1 MLTTTVS
8 GTATTMITDRHRIPT
23 TTRTTARAGI
33 RPLPLAVTTIPHGHD
48 HPHGRDHPRGL
59 KGLVLSVFA
68 PHSHDSADSVDSAL
82 EASAQGIRAVKVS
95 LVALGVTAMLQLFVV
110 AISGSVALL
119 ADTIH
124 NFSDAL
130 TAVGEG
136 VRRGFMWRGF
146 GKRRDKPAWRR
157 RWKSST
163 SKG

>member
-1 MLTTTVS
+1 M
-8 GTATTMITDRHRIPT
+8 
-23 TTRTTARAGI
+23 
-33 RPLPLAVTTIPHGHD
+33 
-48 HPHGRDHPRGL
+48 
-59 KGLVLSVFA
+59 LSVFA

-136 VRRGFMWRGF
+136 VRRGFIWRGF
-146 GKRRDKPAWRR
+146 GLF
-157 RWKSST
+157 
-163 SKG
+163 